1 MLDDHA
7 SDSNHKKTLGI
18 VSSLCRSHST
28 AVDMLDH
35 AKTYYQN
42 LTDQV
47 GTTAME
53 KWTFDIEAAECCW
66 KYDISVMSIYAAKLD
81 NDDQDVWHLASGM
94 PNTPLS
100 IWMELLLAVEEK
112 QLVKYLILF

>member
-35 AKTYYQN
+35 ARTYYRN

-47 GTTAME
+47 GIVAVE
-53 KWTFDIEAAECCW
+53 KWIFDIEAAERHR
-66 KYDISVMSIYAAKLD
+66 KYDLSVMKIYAAKLD
-81 NDDQDVWHLASGM
+81 NNDDDDRHPATGI

-100 IWMELLLAVEEK
+100 IWMELSLTVEEK
-112 QLVKYLILF
+112 QLVNT